1 MIMATEQEIKAFWN
15 KYVPYAVKVND
26 MDKRIFPET
35 ALVQWAVETGY
46 GTSELCLKYNNL
58 AGITTGDGKRF
69 LHYVNLNDF
78 LDQYVNDLHLRYYT
92 NVLDQRN
99 ATDQMTELGL
109 SPWAASHYKYE
120 GVSGEELTSIYKS
133 NLTEISKSIDDQI
146 TKIKL
151 EKSGLAHQ
159 KTTEFWVQSG
169 GFSDRANAQLIID
182 FCTQHGW
189 WAGLYERV

>member
-1 MIMATEQEIKAFWN
+1 MATEQEIKAFW
-15 KYVPYAVKVND
+15 KAYVPYAVQVNELD
-26 MDKRIFPET
+26 PRIFPET
-35 ALVQWAVETGY
+35 ALVQWAVETSY
-46 GTSELCLKYNNL
+46 GTSELCLKDFNL
-58 AGITTGDGKRF
+58 AGISTGDGKTFLRF
-69 LHYVNLNDF
+69 ISLEEFVKYYVTE
-78 LDQYVNDLHLRYYT
+78 LHLKYYT

-120 GVSGEELTSIYKS
+120 GDSGEELTSIYKS